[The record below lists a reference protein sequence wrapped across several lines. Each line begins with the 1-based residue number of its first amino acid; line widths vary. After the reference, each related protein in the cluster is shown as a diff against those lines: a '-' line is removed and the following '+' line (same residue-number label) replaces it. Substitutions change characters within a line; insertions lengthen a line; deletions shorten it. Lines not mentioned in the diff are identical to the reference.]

1 MGISTN
7 GANPPHVIDLAAIRD
22 QCPLL
27 VSTFQEVL
35 RLRSNGAPTRV
46 VSKDILLNGQ
56 YLLKAGLV
64 LQMPSKIINRER
76 STWGENAEEFSPSRF
91 MANDQAKEQRRA
103 TGFMS
108 FGVSLNICPGRHF
121 ATGEIMALIGMMVLR
136 YDITPTNESW
146 DPPRL
151 NPRALAASVTP
162 PIEEFRFRISPR
174 KVMDGAS
181 RSFCVT
187 EGKGKFGLIAG

>member
-56 YLLKAGLV
+56 YLLKAGSV

-108 FGVSLNICPGRHF
+108 FGASPNICPGRLF

-136 YDITPTNESW
+136 YNITPTNESW

-151 NPRALAASVTP
+151 NSRALAASVTP
-162 PIEEFRFRISPR
+162 PIEEFRVRISPR

-181 RSFCVT
+181 
-187 EGKGKFGLIAG
+187 

>member
-1 MGISTN
+1 MDISTN

-56 YLLKAGLV
+56 YLLKAGSV
-64 LQMPSKIINRER
+64 LQIPSKIINRER
-76 STWGENAEEFSPSRF
+76 STWGENAVEFSPSRF
-91 MANDQAKEQRRA
+91 MANDQAKEQRSA

-108 FGVSLNICPGRHF
+108 FGASPNICPGRHF
-121 ATGEIMALIGMMVLR
+121 ATGK
-136 YDITPTNESW
+136 SW
-146 DPPRL
+146 L
-151 NPRALAASVTP
+151 
-162 PIEEFRFRISPR
+162 
-174 KVMDGAS
+174 
-181 RSFCVT
+181 
-187 EGKGKFGLIAG
+187 